1 MQMNDFWDT
10 VGTWWYNNEHRV
22 LWTEWGGYNVQSCV
36 INMNS
41 STLLSD
47 KRLDNLDAV
56 AYALILVEFIYLF
69 NN

>member
-1 MQMNDFWDT
+1 
-10 VGTWWYNNEHRV
+10 
-22 LWTEWGGYNVQSCV
+22 
-36 INMNS
+36 MNS

-56 AYALILVEFIYLF
+56 AYALILVELIYLF